1 MHDRGVDGL
10 IQCGC
15 SASFDQSFTPVDDCT
30 LGFQFM
36 TPVARCLGGNGFFK
50 TLSCDQPT
58 NEDHKRL
65 LRHNLRTLSDPLG
78 ALVLGGLC
86 LSEVSM
92 VLHVGFIKQSTSC
105 AMLLYNRA
113 WQGFLPFRNR
123 LLGDILFRSH
133 DHHHS
138 AALRR

>member
-1 MHDRGVDGL
+1 
-10 IQCGC
+10 
-15 SASFDQSFTPVDDCT
+15 
-30 LGFQFM
+30 M
-36 TPVARCLGGNGFFK
+36 TPVARCLGGNGFLK

-58 NEDHKRL
+58 NEDHRRL
-65 LRHNLRTLSDPLG
+65 LRHSLRTLSDPLG
-78 ALVLGGLC
+78 ALALSGLR

-92 VLHVGFIKQSTSC
+92 VLHVGFIKQATSC
-105 AMLLYNRA
+105 AMLLYNHA

-123 LLGDILFRSH
+123 LLGDILSRSH

>member
-1 MHDRGVDGL
+1 MPDRGVCGL
-10 IQCGC
+10 IQFGA
-15 SASFDQSFTPVDDCT
+15 SARFHESFTPIDNCT
-30 LGFQFM
+30 LGFQFV
-36 TPVARCLGGNGFFK
+36 TSVARILGGNGFFK

-78 ALVLGGLC
+78 ALALGGSR

-92 VLHVGFIKQSTSC
+92 VLHVGFIKQATSC
-105 AMLLYNRA
+105 AMLLYNHV

-123 LLGDILFRSH
+123 LFGDILSRSH

>member
-65 LRHNLRTLSDPLG
+65 LRHDLRILSDPLG
-78 ALVLGGLC
+78 VLALSGSR

-92 VLHVGFIKQSTSC
+92 VLHVGFIKQATSC
-105 AMLLYNRA
+105 AMLLYNHA

-123 LLGDILFRSH
+123 LLGDILSRSH